1 MIDHGKFIE
10 IFENLLKN
18 NSISQKELAGKIG
31 LRRPSISEW
40 KKKGTYPYV
49 DVAIKIAEI
58 LNVSVEYLV
67 TGEDG
72 LNSDERELLAD
83 YLSLNDDGKK
93 AALAALR
100 GFAAA
105 YPKKGK
111 ESGSLTA

>member
-10 IFENLLKN
+10 IFEKLMKN

-40 KKKGTYPYV
+40 KKKRTFPYV

-72 LNSDERELLAD
+72 LSADERELLTD

-93 AALAALR
+93 AARSALK
-100 GFAAA
+100 GFAAD

-111 ESGSLTA
+111 ESASLTA